1 MSHHATLTTF
11 SAKDAKA
18 RFGEVLDEALGR
30 PVGITRHER
39 LTAYIVSRR
48 DFEAMVE
55 KVQDLEDQLW
65 LAKAENARKEGFVG
79 TETVNAF
86 LSDFR
91 NQDDVISNDKTSPEG
106 SSRTGR

>member
-1 MSHHATLTTF
+1 MAQATLTTF

-39 LTAYIVSRR
+39 LTAYIVSKR
-48 DFEAMVE
+48 DFEAMVA

-65 LAKAENARKEGFVG
+65 LAKADAARKEGFASAESVS
-79 TETVNAF
+79 AF

-91 NQDDVISNDKTSPEG
+91 NQDDAIGNDKTSPEG
-106 SSRTGR
+106 SGRTGR